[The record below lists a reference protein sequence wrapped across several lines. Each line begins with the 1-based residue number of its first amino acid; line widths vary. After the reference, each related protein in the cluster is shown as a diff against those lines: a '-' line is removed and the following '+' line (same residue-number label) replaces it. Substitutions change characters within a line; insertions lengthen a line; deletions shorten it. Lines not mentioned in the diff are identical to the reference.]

1 MRAIICGD
9 VHIGAI
15 FGLGGPNGSG
25 GNTRVDDY
33 SESLNH
39 IITHAID
46 SKADVFIQTG
56 DLFESRNPAPEY
68 INIANKALKRLSD
81 ANIATFV
88 IMGNHD
94 YIRGDGGF
102 TSAISSMAAS
112 EYPNIRMILEPE
124 VVTFKNSKN
133 EAVNLILLPFR
144 DRKMY
149 LDHGKTCRDQSQFYN
164 SEIKKI
170 ISSIKNEYPTISV
183 GHNFFYEGS
192 YNDYGGSELMV
203 DPDAFFGTDLAV
215 MGHIHSFSV
224 LRKKPPVCIYS
235 GSMERTNF
243 GDADVDKYFIDY
255 DVYEKKIKFKKTPVR
270 ELLDETIDLT
280 EDDFSTCKDSLK
292 SAIESMDVKDKIV
305 RAKVTVKEAVMPAV
319 DKGFIQRYLYDNG
332 AHFVSKVT
340 IEPVINRVV
349 RDSKILNHTNDY
361 EMFESFIESQS
372 FDSEIL
378 KNILKEGRKIIEG
391 K

>member
-9 VHIGAI
+9 VHIGAV

-33 SESLNH
+33 SNSLNY
-39 IITHAID
+39 IIDHTIN
-46 SKADVFIQTG
+46 SGADIFIQTG

-68 INIANKALKRLSD
+68 ITIANKALKRLSD

-102 TSAISSMAAS
+102 TSAISGMAAS
-112 EYPNIRMILEPE
+112 EYPNVRMVLNPE

-133 EAVNLILLPFR
+133 EATNIILLPFR

-149 LDHGKTCRDQSQFYN
+149 LDQGKTCREQSHAYN
-164 SEIKKI
+164 SEIKNI
-170 ISSIKNEYPTISV
+170 INSIDNDYPTISI

-203 DPDAFFGTDLAV
+203 DPDAFAGTDLAI

-224 LRKKPPVCIYS
+224 LRKKPPVCVYS

-243 GDADVDKYFIDY
+243 GDANIDKYFIDY
-255 DVYEKKIKFKKTPVR
+255 DILDKKIKFKKTPVR
-270 ELLDETIDLT
+270 DLVDGVIDLT
-280 EDDFSTCKDSLK
+280 SDDFSTCKNSLK
-292 SAIESMDVKDKIV
+292 TLIENLNVMDKIV
-305 RAKVTVKEAVMPAV
+305 RVKISVKEAIMPAI
-319 DKGFIQRYLYDNG
+319 DKSFVQKYLYDNG
-332 AHFVSKVT
+332 AHFVSKVI
-340 IEPVINRVV
+340 IEPVIDRVV
-349 RDSKILNHTNDY
+349 RDSEILNHSNDY
-361 EMFESFIESQS
+361 EMFEAFIESQS
-372 FDSEIL
+372 FDSGIL
-378 KNILKEGRKIIEG
+378 KSMLKEGRKIIEG
-391 K
+391 

>member
-9 VHIGAI
+9 AHIGAV

-33 SESLNH
+33 SESLNY
-39 IITHAID
+39 IIDYAI
-46 SKADVFIQTG
+46 SSGAEIFIQTG

-68 INIANKALKRLSD
+68 ISVANKALRRLSD

-102 TSAISSMAAS
+102 TSAISGMAAS
-112 EYPNIRMILEPE
+112 EYPNVRMILDPE

-133 EAVNLILLPFR
+133 EAANIILLPFR

-149 LDHGKTCRDQSQFYN
+149 TDFGKTCRDQSHAYN
-164 SEIKKI
+164 SEIKNI
-170 ISSIKNEYPTISV
+170 ITLINNDHPTLSI

-203 DPDAFFGTDLAV
+203 DPDAFVGTDLAI
-215 MGHIHSFSV
+215 MGHVHSFSV
-224 LRKKPPVCIYS
+224 LRKKSPVCVYS

-243 GDADVDKYFIDY
+243 GDANIDKYFIDY
-255 DVYEKKIKFKKTPVR
+255 DISDKKIKFKKTPVR
-270 ELLDETIDLT
+270 DLVDGLIDLT
-280 EDDFSTCKDSLK
+280 DEDFSTCKDSLK
-292 SAIESMDVKDKIV
+292 TQIESLEVRGKIV
-305 RAKVTVKEAVMPAV
+305 RVKISVKEAVMPAV
-319 DKGFIQRYLYDNG
+319 DKAFVQKYLYDNG
-332 AHFVSKVT
+332 AHFVSKII
-340 IEPVINRVV
+340 IEPIINRVI
-349 RDSKILNHTNDY
+349 RDSEILNHNNDY
-361 EMFESFIESQS
+361 EMFEAFIESQT
-372 FDSEIL
+372 FDKNVL
-378 KNILKEGRKIIEG
+378 KSILKEGRRIIED
-391 K
+391 

>member
-33 SESLNH
+33 SNSFNY
-39 IITHAID
+39 IIDHAINSD
-46 SKADVFIQTG
+46 ADIFIQTG

-68 INIANKALKRLSD
+68 IAIANKALKRLSD

-102 TSAISSMAAS
+102 TSAISGMAAS
-112 EYPNIRMILEPE
+112 EYPNVRMILEPE

-133 EAVNLILLPFR
+133 EATNIILLPFR

-149 LDHGKTCRDQSQFYN
+149 SEHGKTCREQSHAYN

-170 ISSIKNEYPTISV
+170 ISSIKNEHPTISI

-203 DPDAFFGTDLAV
+203 DPDAFTGTDLAI

-224 LRKKPPVCIYS
+224 LRKKPPVCVYS
-235 GSMERTNF
+235 GSMEKTNF
-243 GDADVDKYFIDY
+243 GDANIDKYFIDY
-255 DVYEKKIKFKKTPVR
+255 DILDKKIKFKKTPVR
-270 ELLDETIDLT
+270 SLIDAVIDIT
-280 EDDFSTCKDSLK
+280 GDDFSTCKESLK
-292 SAIESMDVKDKIV
+292 TIIESLGVRGKIV
-305 RAKVTVKEAVMPAV
+305 RVKISVKEAVMPAI
-319 DKGFIQRYLYDNG
+319 DKIFVKKYLYDNG
-332 AHFVSKVT
+332 AHFVSKII

-349 RDSKILNHTNDY
+349 RDSEILNHSNDY
-361 EMFESFIESQS
+361 EMFEAFIESQA
-372 FDSEIL
+372 FDSGIL
-378 KNILKEGRKIIEG
+378 KSIQKEGRKIIEG

>member
-9 VHIGAI
+9 AHIGAV

-33 SESLNH
+33 SESLNY
-39 IITHAID
+39 IIDYAI
-46 SKADVFIQTG
+46 SSGAEIFIQTG

-68 INIANKALKRLSD
+68 ISVANKALRRLSD

-102 TSAISSMAAS
+102 TSAISGMAAS
-112 EYPNIRMILEPE
+112 EYPNVRMILDPE

-133 EAVNLILLPFR
+133 EAANIILLPFR

-149 LDHGKTCRDQSQFYN
+149 TDFGKTCRDQSHAYN
-164 SEIKKI
+164 SEIKNI
-170 ISSIKNEYPTISV
+170 IDSINNDHPTLSI

-203 DPDAFFGTDLAV
+203 DPDAFVGTDLAI
-215 MGHIHSFSV
+215 MGHVHSFSV
-224 LRKKPPVCIYS
+224 LRKRPPVCVYS

-243 GDADVDKYFIDY
+243 GDASVDKYFIDY
-255 DVYEKKIKFKKTPVR
+255 DISDKKIKFKKTPVR
-270 ELLDETIDLT
+270 DLVDGLIDLT
-280 EDDFSTCKDSLK
+280 DEDFSTCKDSLK
-292 SAIESMDVKDKIV
+292 TKIESLDVKGKIV
-305 RAKVTVKEAVMPAV
+305 RVKVSVKEAVMPAV
-319 DKGFIQRYLYDNG
+319 DKAFVQKYLYDNG

-340 IEPVINRVV
+340 IEPIINRVV
-349 RDSKILNHTNDY
+349 RDSEILNHNNDY
-361 EMFESFIESQS
+361 EMFEAFIESQA
-372 FDSEIL
+372 FDKNVL
-378 KNILKEGRKIIEG
+378 KSILKEGRRIIED
-391 K
+391 